1 MKKRDYIEFR
11 TECGKRILQART
23 RRKYSRGELAV
34 LAGISPK
41 FLYEIEMGKKGCSSY
56 VVSCLAEALDVS
68 VDYLL
73 DMGTDDFEDIEE
85 LCRHFHGSQKDS
97 LNLIIRQMYEMIQN
111 V

>member
-1 MKKRDYIEFR
+1 MKKKNHIEFR
-11 TECGKRILQART
+11 TECGKRILQMRT
-23 RRKYSRGELAV
+23 RREYSRGELAV
-34 LAGISPK
+34 LAGISSK

-56 VVSCLAEALDVS
+56 VMFCLADALGVS

-73 DMGTDDFEDIEE
+73 DTGTEDFEVTED

-97 LNLIIRQMYEMIQN
+97 LDLIIRQMYEMIQS